1 MKLQIHHA
9 VLTEKALIPV
19 HWSTHVVIELNYLV
33 WNDGL
38 HGDEILNYSRHS
50 SAA

>member
-9 VLTEKALIPV
+9 VLTEKAFLV
-19 HWSTHVVIELNYLV
+19 HWSTHVVIKLNYLV

-38 HGDEILNYSRHS
+38 HGDGILNPSQHS